1 MYKPRKP
8 HELHH
13 TAPQFCG
20 VVYAVFILR
29 GAVAVY
35 EFSQTACAGWFAVL
49 GKNRTART
57 ANTPKIKY
65 TLKEVSLTART
76 IITWAA
82 WQLIESFFIS

>member
-8 HELHH
+8 HEPHH

-35 EFSQTACAGWFAVL
+35 EFPQTAYAGWFAVL

-57 ANTPKIKY
+57 ANTPKYSISRIEYK
-65 TLKEVSLTART
+65 LE
-76 IITWAA
+76 
-82 WQLIESFFIS
+82 LILDYSKNY